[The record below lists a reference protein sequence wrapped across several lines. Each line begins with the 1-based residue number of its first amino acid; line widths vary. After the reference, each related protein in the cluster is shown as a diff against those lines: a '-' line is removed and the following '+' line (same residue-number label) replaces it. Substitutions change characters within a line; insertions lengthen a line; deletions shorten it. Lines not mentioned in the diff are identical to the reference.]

1 MNADS
6 VWRVIGPILMLG
18 MIGAVVGGAIKLKKP
33 LLLLLL
39 IIPILIGIAATL
51 MHGRPMGN

>member
-18 MIGAVVGGAIKLKKP
+18 IIGTVVGGAIKLKQP

-39 IIPILIGIAATL
+39 IVPILIGIAATL
-51 MHGRPMGN
+51 MHGRTKGS